1 MHGRLVSHIYFTP
14 RRLSYENCNRMYGPG
29 AGSRNRIFCGAGFC
43 RRNGQRADDY
53 PQWRTGR
60 HQGACPVFT
69 GSVRIDPLY
78 PAGNGMRSSGGSV
91 TFEPGARSN
100 WHIHPVGQV
109 LIITSGV
116 GRTQEWGKPIRE
128 VRPGDVVICPAG
140 VKHWHGAAP
149 DSSMTHISIC
159 EEKEPGKVVEWMEK
173 VTDEQYNGK

>member
-1 MHGRLVSHIYFTP
+1 MKSALVCMALALTAATGLLGNQTFAEETGKAQTI
-14 RRLSYENCNRMYGPG
+14 
-29 AGSRNRIFCGAGFC
+29 I
-43 RRNGQRADDY
+43 RNGEQSAIKGSA
-53 PQWRTGR
+53 QF
-60 HQGACPVFT
+60 FT
-69 GSVRIDPLY
+69 GNVRIDPLY
-78 PAGNGMRSSGGSV
+78 PANNDMRSSGGSV

-116 GRTQEWGKPIRE
+116 GRTQEWGKPIQE
-128 VRPGDVVICPAG
+128 VRPGDVVICPVG

-149 DSSMTHISIC
+149 NSSMSHISIC

>member
-1 MHGRLVSHIYFTP
+1 MNKLI
-14 RRLSYENCNRMYGPG
+14 LSMALTLAALCALPG
-29 AGSRNRIFCGAGFC
+29 QGDAAEIGKSQAIL
-43 RRNGQRADDY
+43 RNGEFPTAKGSDQF
-53 PQWRTGR
+53 
-60 HQGACPVFT
+60 FT
-69 GSVRIDPLY
+69 GSVRVEQLY
-78 PAGNGMRSSGGSV
+78 PANNDMRSSVGVV

-128 VRPGDVVICPAG
+128 LRPGDVVVCPAG

-159 EEKEPGKVVEWMEK
+159 EEKEPGK
-173 VTDEQYNGK
+173 G